1 MTEAVQNDV
10 EVEKLKCRAIFGF
23 NGKVNFGLHLHPD
36 GRHLIFPL
44 GTKIGI
50 DDIKTST
57 QEFIAGHTNNLSCLD
72 LSRSGK
78 YMASGQI
85 NHMGFPAYVI
95 LWDFGER
102 RELARHDL
110 HKVRAQSVCFTS
122 RDKYIISIGGRDDGS
137 VIVFDIETRTP
148 ICRSVASRGI
158 NGDPEV
164 VRALN
169 NNSSFFVTAG
179 DRHLR
184 LWSIQREMKKVNVQ
198 DVFMGK
204 QQRRMCC
211 VGIYRGDE
219 YAYMGTYSGDLMKVA
234 LNCCDVVNVT
244 HVGQTSG
251 LVGAYGIHNPRKPFG
266 KDCNRYVHGV
276 RVVRIVDDGL
286 LLVGAGDGVVELVEE
301 RKDINEIIFKNYPNP
316 TYPMLKMLK
325 RTKVNG
331 AVSSL
336 VEINPLEYYIATDLN
351 EIYLL
356 NIKTFS
362 LKLLKTS
369 HKKAVYSI
377 VFPRNLSNVFA
388 TAGYETIRVWSTKRL
403 QELLRIMVYNFNC
416 AALAFSY
423 DGTSIVSAW
432 NDGVIRSFT
441 PITGRLIYAIPNAH
455 NKGCSALAISSTGH
469 VLVTGGIEGQVRVWK
484 IEPCRQSLLGV
495 LKDHSAPITTLDF
508 NKFDTEVISA
518 SSDGSCVIWD
528 IKRLTRKTVVA
539 ANTQFMT
546 AKYFPTG
553 VQFLTCGT
561 DGCISYW
568 MVYNGSLIRELQASK
583 KSSVNHVAI
592 NATGDYFASVGSD
605 QMVKLWDYN
614 SGVVVA
620 QGHEHASAVI
630 SVAYSPSRKFF
641 VTGCTDGAIIVWDVP
656 EVILY
661 YYYYVKVLNVKFEY
675 EGFAHKFWGQ
685 ENPPPSIKEPVVEE
699 KPKPKAESQNQS
711 QLQLKSSRSNTS
723 KTENIEGLVS
733 NTPKNNVCCV
743 ECPPITATIKKG
755 TNENCNIVPD
765 VKKC

>member
-1 MTEAVQNDV
+1 MTEAVENDV
-10 EVEKLKCRAIFGF
+10 EVEKLNCRAIFGI

-36 GRHLIFPL
+36 GRHMIFPL
-44 GTKIGI
+44 GMKIGI
-50 DDIKTST
+50 DDLKTST

-72 LSRSGK
+72 LSRTGK

-95 LWDFGER
+95 LWDFAER

-110 HKVRAQSVCFTS
+110 HKVRAQSVCFTAH
-122 RDKYIISIGGRDDGS
+122 DKYIISIGGRDDGS

-169 NNSSFFVTAG
+169 HNPSFFVTAG

-184 LWSIQREMKKVNVQ
+184 LWSIQREMKKVNAQ

-211 VGIYRGDE
+211 VGIYRGDK

-244 HVGQTSG
+244 QMGQTSG
-251 LVGAYGIHNPRKPFG
+251 LVGAYGVHNPRKPFG

-276 RVVRIVDDGL
+276 RDLRIVDDGL

-301 RKDINEIIFKNYPNP
+301 RKDINEIFFKNYPNP
-316 TYPMLKMLK
+316 TCPMLKMLK

-369 HKKAVYSI
+369 HKKAVYAI

-416 AALAFSY
+416 AALAFSF

-441 PITGRLIYAIPNAH
+441 PITGRLVYAIPNAH
-455 NKGCSALAISSTGH
+455 NKGCSALAISSTGR
-469 VLVTGGIEGQVRVWK
+469 VLVTGGTEGQVRVWK
-484 IEPCRQSLLGV
+484 IEPFRQSLLGV

-605 QMVKLWDYN
+605 QIVKLWNYN
-614 SGVVVA
+614 TGNVVA
-620 QGHEHASAVI
+620 EGHEHASAVI

-641 VTGCTDGAIIVWDVP
+641 VTGCTDGAIIIWDVP
-656 EVILY
+656 EKY
-661 YYYYVKVLNVKFEY
+661 
-675 EGFAHKFWGQ
+675 WGQ
-685 ENPPPSIKEPVVEE
+685 ENPPPIEEPIVEE
-699 KPKPKAESQNQS
+699 IPKPKAETPSQPQA
-711 QLQLKSSRSNTS
+711 KSSRSTS
-723 KTENIEGLVS
+723 SKGENIERLVAS
-733 NTPKNNVCCV
+733 TPKNNICCV
-743 ECPPITATIKKG
+743 ECPPITATGKKG
-755 TNENCNIVPD
+755 ANENCNIVPD
-765 VKKC
+765 VKTC